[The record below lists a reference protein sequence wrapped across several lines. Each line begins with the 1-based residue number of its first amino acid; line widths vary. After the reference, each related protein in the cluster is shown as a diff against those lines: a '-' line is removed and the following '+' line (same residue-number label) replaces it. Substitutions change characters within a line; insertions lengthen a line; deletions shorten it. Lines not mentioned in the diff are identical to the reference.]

1 MPDRD
6 FADPPLE
13 RFDDGEPGPLRREDE
28 DHLRILGILH
38 YVSAGLSLLGTCAVG
53 AWTAMAFTVAGLDP
67 QGGGGQ
73 PPPEAFIW
81 MMGGFGVAM
90 VLFSLAT
97 VVAQALAGR
106 NLHRRT
112 GRTLVL
118 VVAALECLNMPLG
131 TILGVFTFVVLGRPS
146 VRAAFAAN
154 DRRTDP
160 YRAGAG
166 R

>member
-6 FADPPLE
+6 FNDSPLD
-13 RFDDGEPGPLRREDE
+13 RSGDREPGPLKREDA

-53 AWTAMAFTVAGLDP
+53 AWTAMIFTVAGMDP
-67 QGGGGQ
+67 QGGGQ
-73 PPPEAFIW
+73 PPPEEFVW
-81 MMGGFGVAM
+81 MMGGFGAALA
-90 VLFSLAT
+90 LFSLAT

-154 DRRTDP
+154 DRRPDP
-160 YRAGAG
+160 YRAAAG

>member
-1 MPDRD
+1 MSDRYLD
-6 FADPPLE
+6 DPPLE
-13 RFDDGEPGPLRREDE
+13 RFDDGEPGPLRREDA

-38 YVSAGLSLLGTCAVG
+38 YVSAGLSLLGTCAFG
-53 AWTAMAFTVAGLDP
+53 AWTAMIFTLAGMEP
-67 QGGGGQ
+67 RGGGQ
-73 PPPEAFIW
+73 PPPEEFVW
-81 MMGGFGVAM
+81 LMGGFGVAM

-154 DRRTDP
+154 DRRPDP
-160 YRAGAG
+160 YRPAAG